1 LLLVRGKIRRACV
14 EDAKVGKLLDDP
26 HFAGMLESCQQAL
39 RREVVARA
47 VLHGVPARVH
57 EPAGL
62 LRHHRAQRL
71 FANVLLA
78 QRDDFGARKYE
89 RLDRARASSTR
100 TGRK

>member
-26 HFAGMLESCQQAL
+26 HFAGMLESCQPAL
-39 RREVVARA
+39 RQVVATAAR
-47 VLHGVPARVH
+47 HGVPARVH